1 LEQELNFVSKNLE
14 DSPVRRGLSNRRNLL
29 DAENNELM
37 ERNQALE
44 KLTIDLKLGKRKV
57 EGE

>member
-1 LEQELNFVSKNLE
+1 MEQELNFVSKNLE